1 MATSTQRS
9 REREQLRKYLARL
22 PPDTRRAL
30 KRLRQ
35 AIRSAA
41 PRAVDAFSYSIPAF
55 RLDGRV
61 FLWYAAWKEHLSLY
75 PMSTAVR
82 RAHAKAL
89 AGLGTSK
96 GTIRFPLKKP
106 PSATLVRRLVRARIA
121 ELPAK
126 KRK

>member
-1 MATSTQRS
+1 MAKSTQRS

-22 PPDTRRAL
+22 PPDARRTL
-30 KRLRQ
+30 RQLRQ

-75 PMSTAVR
+75 PMSMAVR
-82 RAHAKAL
+82 
-89 AGLGTSK
+89 
-96 GTIRFPLKKP
+96 PLFIL
-106 PSATLVRRLVRARIA
+106 PSLI
-121 ELPAK
+121 
-126 KRK
+126 